1 MDKFLSDFPSQSWT
15 LVQGYSGGF
24 ADGVRSVLVDQGVQL
39 YQNYTKSVMDSAP
52 CHVLHMSDRMLA
64 AEGLSSASL
73 EDVALQSR
81 LTVPGV
87 KDLSPRRAAAYHKD
101 VSESFNYETKCG
113 SSGSSG
119 QEPAETFSLETWI
132 APHQLSAP
140 SQTFLTTVADQGML
154 RTGWEL
160 RAQQYQEG
168 YRWSCHVEEKY
179 RDAPI
184 TLELFHGWTNGTF
197 YTPLR
202 ASTLAKD
209 LKIILESSL
218 VTDIPGAEWQSGEG
232 EFDGTTYRV
241 YVMGVDPD
249 DTICTFG
256 NETKRSFVVHLYD
269 VVDMAATDYCN
280 KTLGSCRKT
289 LNNDTSMNLGE
300 TSGRKNFNTDWNALV
315 LGSYDA
321 RLRVRNM
328 TGVVTLNNESYVAIS
343 GSSAGQVNP
352 NKLELKRQEY
362 HRWEYA
368 VWNGTHENV
377 VTGPRITTD
386 PESGTHV
393 TGNAF
398 QTEWVWHHVVVSY
411 DSSTS
416 VAKLVVDTMDAVDLF
431 YVTSDYMLSLE
442 NVKYVPT
449 RGGVVNVSQGHQSVV
464 GLLAQLNS
472 NMLNVTISDA
482 SFFLEDIAIYTR
494 ILPPFEIQDH
504 YYTMLDATMGQ
515 DACTPCQ
522 AGYDCQKDLTSDHIV
537 VPSPC
542 AAGKYRNQASTLVSC
557 SKCPE
562 GRYGLLRGL
571 RHYTECQ
578 SCPEGELFF
587 LFFFF

>member
-1 MDKFLSDFPSQSWT
+1 
-15 LVQGYSGGF
+15 
-24 ADGVRSVLVDQGVQL
+24 GVQL
-39 YQNYTKSVMDSAP
+39 HQNYTKSVMDSAP

-87 KDLSPRRAAAYHKD
+87 KDLSPRRAATYHKD

-218 VTDIPGAEWQSGEG
+218 VTDFPGAEWQSGED

-256 NETKRSFVVHLYD
+256 NETKRS
-269 VVDMAATDYCN
+269 
-280 KTLGSCRKT
+280 
-289 LNNDTSMNLGE
+289 
-300 TSGRKNFNTDWNALV
+300 
-315 LGSYDA
+315 
-321 RLRVRNM
+321 
-328 TGVVTLNNESYVAIS
+328 
-343 GSSAGQVNP
+343 
-352 NKLELKRQEY
+352 
-362 HRWEYA
+362 
-368 VWNGTHENV
+368 
-377 VTGPRITTD
+377 
-386 PESGTHV
+386 
-393 TGNAF
+393 
-398 QTEWVWHHVVVSY
+398 
-411 DSSTS
+411 
-416 VAKLVVDTMDAVDLF
+416 
-431 YVTSDYMLSLE
+431 
-442 NVKYVPT
+442 
-449 RGGVVNVSQGHQSVV
+449 
-464 GLLAQLNS
+464 
-472 NMLNVTISDA
+472 
-482 SFFLEDIAIYTR
+482 
-494 ILPPFEIQDH
+494 
-504 YYTMLDATMGQ
+504 
-515 DACTPCQ
+515 
-522 AGYDCQKDLTSDHIV
+522 
-537 VPSPC
+537 
-542 AAGKYRNQASTLVSC
+542 
-557 SKCPE
+557 
-562 GRYGLLRGL
+562 
-571 RHYTECQ
+571 
-578 SCPEGELFF
+578 
-587 LFFFF
+587 